1 MSDHYTAD
9 GSHLWISKAQPM
21 YAQTVCTVHLI
32 EGAWPSTS
40 ELLTICDNRSR
51 PDDKTAH
58 HFGGSVQTD
67 GKTAIVVVH
76 TD

>member
-9 GSHLWISKAQPM
+9 GAHLWISRAQPM
-21 YAQTVCTVHLI
+21 YAQTVYTVHLI
-32 EGAWPSTS
+32 EGAWPATS

-51 PDDKTAH
+51 PEDKKQH
-58 HFGGSVQTD
+58 HFGGTVNIN
-67 GKTAIVVVH
+67 GKTAVVTVF